1 MQTTVKI
8 ALSLN
13 LDAELVAK
21 PLKLTKLRNA
31 LVKKKEDVIAR
42 RGNNQLS
49 MDLREA
55 EPAS

>member
-31 LVKKKEDVIAR
+31 LVKR
-42 RGNNQLS
+42 RRMSSPG
-49 MDLREA
+49 A
-55 EPAS
+55 ETIS